1 MKRQPRL
8 TITTAL
14 VAAMTAIAVP
24 QAAFAASAAELTFW
38 RSAERSGD
46 VNDYRAYLRQY
57 PDGDFVDLARNRI
70 DAAEAAASTRAPA
83 YQSSHSTDSAA
94 DVEDDLSLTYKD
106 KTRIQTELN
115 ALGYDT
121 RGVDGI
127 FGPGTR
133 GSIRGWQS
141 KIGQTPTGYL
151 TEAQADGLLDAADER
166 EFTSSGQAD
175 YAAQVAARRGDR
187 KVIRAERRERRRA
200 DETALN
206 LNEAQRTEVEQRLAM
221 AGNQPG
227 PVDGDFTRQTRL
239 AIADFREREGLE
251 RSRFL
256 DRPMLARLVEKTDGK
271 VGPTGASSGSPIDP
285 GVAAAIGLGALAIG
299 GAYLLTRDDDDE
311 DDDRDRVG
319 RGDVRQE
326 REAERRRQRSLN
338 ATDKRN

>member
-1 MKRQPRL
+1 MKRAPRL
-8 TITTAL
+8 MITTAL
-14 VAAMTAIAVP
+14 VAAMTATAIP
-24 QAAFAASAAELTFW
+24 QAAFAASTEELTFW

-70 DAAEAAASTRAPA
+70 AAADAASTPAPV
-83 YQSSHSTDSAA
+83 YQSTDSAA
-94 DVEDDLSLTYKD
+94 DVEDDLSLTYND
-106 KTRIQTELN
+106 KIRIQTELN
-115 ALGYDT
+115 DLGYDT

-141 KIGQTPTGYL
+141 EIGDAPTGYL
-151 TEAQADGLLDAADER
+151 TEAQADRLLDSADER

-175 YAAQVAARRGDR
+175 YAAQVAARRDDR
-187 KVIRAERRERRRA
+187 QAIRAERREQRRA
-200 DETALN
+200 EENALN
-206 LNEAQRTEVEQRLAM
+206 LNVAQRTEVEQRLAI
-221 AGNQPG
+221 AGHQPG

-256 DRPMLARLVEKTDGK
+256 DRPMLVRLVEKSDAVANASGQ
-271 VGPTGASSGSPIDP
+271 TGASSGGSIDP

-299 GAYLLTRDDDDE
+299 GAYLLTRDDDD
-311 DDDRDRVG
+311 DDNRDRVR
-319 RGDVRQE
+319 RGDRRQE
-326 REAERRRQRSLN
+326 REAERRRQRSMN
-338 ATDKRN
+338 ATDKRD